1 MGQETIIKSIQ
12 KLTLV
17 ILFIFSLASYHFASL
32 EFTYGLISGGILVL
46 ISFYGLQK
54 SIFNALKIS
63 PSAMPAGP
71 ARLKFT
77 IIIKNFIRLIII
89 GFCLYYLIN
98 SEFINT
104 IGLLLGLSILLIAI
118 LCTGIRF
125 AVANPS
131 KGAI

>member
-17 ILFIFSLASYHFASL
+17 LLLIFSLASYNFASL
-32 EFTYGLISGGILVL
+32 EFTYGLISGGILIL

-54 SIFNALKIS
+54 TFFSTLNVSSSAIS
-63 PSAMPAGP
+63 KP
-71 ARLKFT
+71 ARLKFPL
-77 IIIKNFIRLIII
+77 IIKNLIRLIII

-104 IGLLLGLSILLIAI
+104 IGLLLGLSIVVIAI
-118 LCTGIRF
+118 LCTGIRL
-125 AVANPS
+125 AIAATS

>member
-17 ILFIFSLASYHFASL
+17 ILLIFSLASYHFASL
-32 EFTYGLISGGILVL
+32 EFTYGLISGGTLIL

-54 SIFNALKIS
+54 TIFNTLKVS
-63 PSAMPAGP
+63 LPTLSHS
-71 ARLKFT
+71 RLKSRL
-77 IIIKNFIRLIII
+77 IIKNFIRLIII

-98 SEFINT
+98 SGFINI
-104 IGLLLGLSILLIAI
+104 IGLLAGLSILLIAI
-118 LCTGIRF
+118 FCTGIRL
-125 AVANPS
+125 AVATTS

>member
-17 ILFIFSLASYHFASL
+17 ILIIFSLASYHFASL
-32 EFTYGLISGGILVL
+32 EFTYGLIAGGILIL

-54 SIFNALKIS
+54 SIFNALKVS
-63 PSAMPAGP
+63 PSAMPGP

-89 GFCLYYLIN
+89 GFCLYYLIS

-118 LCTGIRF
+118 LCTGIRL
-125 AVANPS
+125 AVANAS

>member
-17 ILFIFSLASYHFASL
+17 ILLIFASASYHFASL
-32 EFTYGLISGGILVL
+32 EFTYGLISGGILIL

-54 SIFNALKIS
+54 TIFNALTASS
-63 PSAMPAGP
+63 PAIPNQTK
-71 ARLKFT
+71 LKFPL
-77 IIIKNFIRLIII
+77 IIKNFIRLIII
-89 GFCLYYLIN
+89 GFCLYCLI
-98 SEFINT
+98 SLEFINT